1 MKAEL
6 YLNTELIEP
15 ASDRKLITHVGIIDK
30 TVGWAKYLVFRIY
43 SKYFYLLL
51 RNLNL
56 LSAFVDQLFVF
67 SF

>member
-30 TVGWAKYLVFRIY
+30 TVGWAKHLLLRIY
-43 SKYFYLLL
+43 SKYFY
-51 RNLNL
+51 
-56 LSAFVDQLFVF
+56 
-67 SF
+67 